1 MLIIRFSD
9 IHFLC
14 LFQNYC
20 VLVQGKDKVEWV
32 LRVFCYFLF
41 GFDFVSVFSSRNT
54 SQLEMLNICL
64 RMECGISE
72 HQK

>member
-1 MLIIRFSD
+1 M
-9 IHFLC
+9 
-14 LFQNYC
+14 
-20 VLVQGKDKVEWV
+20 LVQGKDKVEGF
-32 LRVFCYFLF
+32 LHVFCYFFF